1 MNGRSLRL
9 VALMVTV
16 AMATTS
22 ADSSNRQTHR
32 GNRLGDTND
41 PSILMNNLLLE
52 LDESLPECSSA
63 FRRVQHGERSAHA
76 SYPPDIKGLWVSQEC
91 ETRPGPEFVLRQYQ
105 FERDGSFK
113 LLQHFYGDEWCTT
126 PVYTLTAKGQLQMRE
141 PSWVVPGAAES
152 EYTLHR
158 VHLVA
163 YSEDVVDEVMQRVN
177 RSCPGYI
184 NRPWRVRKEY
194 LIYNYGPA
202 AAGDG
207 KSAEPFNKPA
217 SVRSSSSDRHW
228 MTASNGKR
236 HNGSG
241 RGNNNNKMGADQR
254 SKRVSHNGSHHS
266 ASTGGDFATPSD
278 TSVALD
284 EIDCLAA
291 FHAVYHELQLIRTV
305 RRPRDL
311 LAESP
316 QQSKSSSSGSGNKK
330 KNFHHPVVDAQPMQT
345 LLFLGN
351 IHSQLEQRASYR
363 PTSYQPALIRH
374 DHQESNDCHVC
385 RLVAKSTDK
394 SPPHLHA
401 RPRLPVYPMGDWI
414 SSSCETRP
422 IGTFLMRRMKFTDH
436 QNGLNAGKYSASG
449 ALSPTFQ
456 ALFHYF
462 ADPVCSNATLTVL
475 ATGHYSP
482 GSDSDRVQGATEFDF
497 FVQSVIITVHDE
509 STARNLNGLKGNQC
523 AMDGS
528 WRVDRPQDVTHTGGC
543 IGLGIR
549 VPTVANDLLKMDVNG
564 IGHPLLYFGIADNPS
579 EPRTSKSSELDLI
592 RPTSYLPPLQQ
603 CQSIWEDLSS
613 VNEASNELGPIIPHA
628 RVSGES
634 SRSSS
639 LASFTSSCSFAAL
652 ILANAIY
659 RLF

>member
-1 MNGRSLRL
+1 MNGQRGFVFL
-9 VALMVTV
+9 VAMVGALMV
-16 AMATTS
+16 S
-22 ADSSNRQTHR
+22 AERRHRNRVDNNPSS
-32 GNRLGDTND
+32 
-41 PSILMNNLLLE
+41 SILMNNLLLE
-52 LDESLPECSSA
+52 LDESLPECSAA

-141 PSWVVPGAAES
+141 PSWIVPGAAES

-184 NRPWRVRKEY
+184 TRPWRVRKEY
-194 LIYNYGPA
+194 LIYNYAVSGE
-202 AAGDG
+202 G
-207 KSAEPFNKPA
+207 KSGQLKQ
-217 SVRSSSSDRHW
+217 SSAKSSPSDRHW

-236 HNGSG
+236 HGNGSG
-241 RGNNNNKMGADQR
+241 RSNKVGGSTGADQR
-254 SKRVSHNGSHHS
+254 SKRVSHNGSHHHH
-266 ASTGGDFATPSD
+266 ASSSDFATSD
-278 TSVALD
+278 TAAHQMAALE

-311 LAESP
+311 LAHMDLP
-316 QQSKSSSSGSGNKK
+316 SGDKK
-330 KNFHHPVVDAQPMQT
+330 KNFHHPSADQQMQT

-351 IHSQLEQRASYR
+351 IHPQLEQRASYR
-363 PTSYQPALIRH
+363 PTSYQPALVRH
-374 DHQESNDCHVC
+374 DHQEANDCHVC

-436 QNGLNAGKYSASG
+436 QNGLNAGKYSA
-449 ALSPTFQ
+449 AASPTFQ

-475 ATGHYSP
+475 AAGHYLP
-482 GSDSDRVQGATEFDF
+482 GADSDRVQGATEFDF
-497 FVQSVIITVHDE
+497 FVQSVVITVHDE
-509 STARNLNGLKGNQC
+509 PTARNLNGLKGNQC

-564 IGHPLLYFGIADNPS
+564 IGHPLLYFGIAENPS
-579 EPRTSKSSELDLI
+579 EPRTPPKSGSTTELDLI

-603 CQSIWEDLSS
+603 CQSIWEDLGS
-613 VNEASNELGPIIPHA
+613 VNDASNELGPIIPHA
-628 RVSGES
+628 RVSGDS
-634 SRSSS
+634 SGSSS
-639 LASFTSSCSFAAL
+639 VTFSCVFWWAL
-652 ILANAIY
+652 TLTNAIY
-659 RLF
+659 LLQI